1 MMNFSSLGEAG
12 NLASLWQD
20 ARYALRLLAKTPG
33 FTLTAVLSLALGI
46 GATTA
51 VFSVIHAV
59 LISPYPYAGADRMVR
74 VLAEDRS
81 GIPRN
86 FFLTGAQLQQFR
98 QLNSV
103 DAALGQANWEFSTT
117 GSDLPE
123 DVRAVFFTANASGYF
138 GVPALLGRGLVP
150 SDAPEGQDPQLI
162 VVLSFSFWKR
172 RFAGDPQIVGK
183 TFSMAHRDYTI
194 VGVLPSRFAWTMA
207 DVYLP
212 VKVTNDPSALLWLS
226 CVKLKP
232 GVSTQAAEAEFQPLF
247 EVFAKQAP
255 VHFPENFRIHLQRL
269 TDEHDLT
276 FIHTLYL
283 LFAAVALMFWIG
295 CANFSILLLARGTSR
310 QHEFALRSAIGA
322 PRSRVLHQL
331 LVESLLLSLSGAAL
345 GVLAAY
351 AAVAL
356 IANWLPRSAF
366 PPEVAIQINLPV
378 LAFTVSL
385 ALVAGLL
392 FGLAPAL
399 RLSRTEENHV
409 LLSGARTV
417 GFGVRSNRTH
427 GLLVAA
433 QVALTLLLLSGGGA
447 VTEGFLRLMRAPLG
461 YDPSETLVVGIPLRD
476 NTYMTWEHRAA
487 YFDQLRQHIA
497 SIPGVLS
504 TAISTRATPPDSGL
518 ETRVTLHG
526 DSAITDSVADDEQHV
541 RLGMVSPEYFSLLRI
556 RVLSGRIWD
565 QAETMRGAP
574 FAVINET
581 MARHYWPNGGAVG
594 RSLRFPDLKGAP
606 YRIVPATAAQSF
618 QIIGV
623 VADVRNDGLDQTV
636 KPAVYVPYTLDMEVY
651 LEILVHTNG
660 SLSSVYR
667 AVREQVR
674 SVDADQQVEGHGEIV
689 SLEARVTR
697 QKEWQQARL
706 ATILLGAFGLLA
718 LVLASVGLYSVV
730 SYGVAQRTNEFGI
743 RIALGAQQRHVL
755 RLVFTSAAASI
766 GSGVAAGI
774 LLSFYAT
781 KLVAHWTEVS
791 ASNPLVLLNATLL
804 FLAAATVACLL
815 PARRATSIDPMEALR
830 RQ

>member
-1 MMNFSSLGEAG
+1 MMNCWSPGRAA
-12 NLASLWQD
+12 NLANLWQD

-51 VFSVIHAV
+51 VYSVIHAV

-81 GIPRN
+81 GAPRN
-86 FFLTGAQLQQFR
+86 FFLTGAQLQYFR

-103 DAALGQANWEFSTT
+103 EAMLGQANWEFSTT

-123 DVRAVFFTANASGYF
+123 DVRAVFFTPNASSYF
-138 GVPALLGRGLVP
+138 GVPALLGRGLLP
-150 SDAPEGQDPQLI
+150 SDAPEGHDPQTV

-183 TFSMAHRDYTI
+183 TLSMAHQDYTI
-194 VGVLPSRFAWTMA
+194 VGVLPPRFAWTMA

-212 VKVTNDPSALLWLS
+212 LKVTNDPSALLWLS

-232 GVSTQAAEAEFQPLF
+232 GVTTQSAEAEFQPLL

-255 VHFPENFRIHLQRL
+255 AHFPEKFHVHLRHL
-269 TDEHDLT
+269 TDEHDIT
-276 FIHTLYL
+276 FVHTLYL
-283 LFAAVALMFWIG
+283 LFAAVALMLWIG
-295 CANFSILLLARGTSR
+295 CANFSILLLARSTSR

-322 PRSRVLHQL
+322 SRSRILSQL

-345 GVLAAY
+345 GALAAY

-356 IANWLPRSAF
+356 IANRLPHSAF

-378 LAFTVSL
+378 LGFTVCL
-385 ALVAGLL
+385 ALIAGVL

-399 RLSRTEENHV
+399 RLSRPEADRV

-417 GFGVRSNRTH
+417 GTGLHGNLTH
-427 GLLVAA
+427 GFLVAA
-433 QVALTLLLLSGGGA
+433 QVVLTLVLLSAGGA
-447 VTEGFLRLMRAPLG
+447 VTQGFLRLMRAPLG
-461 YDPSETLVVGIPLRD
+461 YDPSHTLVVGIPLRD
-476 NTYMTWEHRAA
+476 NTYMTWEQRAA
-487 YFDQLRQHIA
+487 YFDQLRQRVAAIH
-497 SIPGVLS
+497 GVLS
-504 TAISTRATPPDSGL
+504 TAISTRATPPASGL
-518 ETRVTLHG
+518 ETRIALSSG
-526 DSAITDSVADDEQHV
+526 FVADEQLS

-556 RVLSGRIWD
+556 PCFPDESGTRPRP
-565 QAETMRGAP
+565 MRGAP
-574 FAVINET
+574 LAVINET
-581 MARHYWPNGGAVG
+581 MARHYWPNGGALG
-594 RSLRFPDLKGAP
+594 QSLRIPDLKSGP
-606 YRIVPATAAQSF
+606 FRIVASSVGQSF
-618 QIIGV
+618 QIVGV
-623 VADVRNDGLDQTV
+623 VADARNDGVGQTV
-636 KPAVYVPYTLDMEVY
+636 KPAIYIPYTLDMEVY
-651 LEILVHTNG
+651 TVLLIHTNE
-660 SLSSVYR
+660 SLASIYR

-674 SVDADQQVEGHGEIV
+674 SVDAEQQVEGHGEIV
-689 SLEARVTR
+689 SLEAMVTG
-697 QKEWQQARL
+697 QKEWQQAQL

-718 LVLASVGLYSVV
+718 LALASVGLYSVV

-755 RLVFTSAAASI
+755 RLVFTSSAASI
-766 GSGVAAGI
+766 GSGVAAGV
-774 LLSFYAT
+774 LLSFYTT
-781 KLVAHWTEVS
+781 KLLAHWTEVS
-791 ASNPLVLLNATLL
+791 SSNPFVLLNATLL
-804 FLAAATVACLL
+804 LLAAATVACLL

>member
-1 MMNFSSLGEAG
+1 MINFRSLGKAAI
-12 NLASLWQD
+12 LANSWQD
-20 ARYALRLLAKTPG
+20 VRYALRLLAKTPG
-33 FTLTAVLSLALGI
+33 FALTAVLSLALGI

-81 GIPRN
+81 GVSRN
-86 FFLTGAQLQQFR
+86 FFLTGAQLEQFR

-123 DVRAVFFTANASGYF
+123 DVRAVFFTPNASSYF
-138 GVPALLGRGLVP
+138 GVPALLGRGLLP
-150 SDAPEGQDPQLI
+150 SDAPEGQDSQPV

-183 TFSMAHRDYTI
+183 TLSMAHQDYTI
-194 VGVLPSRFAWTMA
+194 VGVLPPRFAWTMA

-212 VKVTNDPSALLWLS
+212 LKVTNDPSALIWLS

-232 GVSTQAAEAEFQPLF
+232 GVSAQVAEAEFQPLL
-247 EVFAKQAP
+247 EVFAKQDPA
-255 VHFPENFRIHLQRL
+255 HFPESFRIHLKRL

-276 FIHTLYL
+276 FVHTLYL
-283 LFAAVALMFWIG
+283 LFAAVALMLWIG
-295 CANFSILLLARGTSR
+295 CANFSILLLARGSSR
-310 QHEFALRSAIGA
+310 QHEFAVRSAIGA
-322 PRSRVLHQL
+322 SRSRVLRQL

-345 GVLAAY
+345 GVFAAY

-366 PPEVAIQINLPV
+366 PSEVTIQIDLAV
-378 LAFTVSL
+378 LTFTVGL
-385 ALVAGLL
+385 ALIAGLL

-399 RLSRTEENHV
+399 RLSRTEVNRV

-417 GFGVRSNRTH
+417 GSGACANRTH
-427 GLLVAA
+427 GFLVAA
-433 QVALTLLLLSGGGA
+433 QVALTLLLLSSGGA
-447 VTEGFLRLMRAPLG
+447 VTQGFLRLMRAPLG
-461 YDPSETLVVGIPLRD
+461 YDPSQTLVVGIPLRD
-476 NTYMTWEHRAA
+476 NTYMSWEHRAA
-487 YFDQLRQHIA
+487 YFDQLRQRIA
-497 SIPGVLS
+497 AIPGVIS
-504 TAISTRATPPDSGL
+504 AAISTRATPPNNGL
-518 ETRVTLHG
+518 ETRVALSGSSANEATLAG
-526 DSAITDSVADDEQHV
+526 NEQHA

-556 RVLSGRIWD
+556 PVLSGRIWD

-574 FAVINET
+574 LAVINET
-581 MARHYWPNGGAVG
+581 LARRYWPNGGALG
-594 RSLRFPDLKGAP
+594 RSLRIPDLKSGP
-606 YRIVPATAAQSF
+606 FRIVASSAGQSF
-618 QIIGV
+618 QIVGV
-623 VADVRNDGLDQTV
+623 VADARNDGIGQTV
-636 KPAVYVPYTLDMEVY
+636 KPAVYVPYTCDMEVY
-651 LEILVHTNG
+651 MDILVHANG
-660 SLSSVYR
+660 SLSSIHR

-674 SVDADQQVEGHGEIV
+674 SVDADQQVEGHGDIV
-689 SLEARVTR
+689 SLEAMVKR
-697 QKEWQQARL
+697 QKEWKQAQL
-706 ATILLGAFGLLA
+706 ATILLGAFSLLA
-718 LVLASVGLYSVV
+718 LALASVGLYSVV

-743 RIALGAQQRHVL
+743 RIALGAQPRHVL
-755 RLVFTSAAASI
+755 RLVFTFAAASI
-766 GSGVAAGI
+766 GGGMAAGI
-774 LLSFYAT
+774 LLSFYTT
-781 KLVAHWTEVS
+781 KLVAHWIEVS

>member
-1 MMNFSSLGEAG
+1 
-12 NLASLWQD
+12 
-20 ARYALRLLAKTPG
+20 
-33 FTLTAVLSLALGI
+33 
-46 GATTA
+46 
-51 VFSVIHAV
+51 
-59 LISPYPYAGADRMVR
+59 VR

-86 FFLTGAQLQQFR
+86 FFLTGVQLQQFR

-123 DVRAVFFTANASGYF
+123 DVRAVFFTPNASGYF
-138 GVPALLGRGLVP
+138 GLPALLGRGLLL
-150 SDAPEGQDPQLI
+150 SDAPEGQDPQPV

-183 TFSMAHRDYTI
+183 TLSMAHRDYTI
-194 VGVLPSRFAWTMA
+194 VGVLPPRFAWTMA

-212 VKVTNDPSALLWLS
+212 LKVSNDPSALLWLS

-232 GVSTQAAEAEFQPLF
+232 GVSAQAAEADFQPLF

-255 VHFPENFRIHLQRL
+255 GRFPENFRIHLQRL

-276 FIHTLYL
+276 FVHTLYL

-295 CANFSILLLARGTSR
+295 CANFSILLLARGTTR

-322 PRSRVLHQL
+322 SRSRVLRQL

-356 IANWLPRSAF
+356 IANWIPRSAF

-378 LAFTVSL
+378 LAFTVAL

-399 RLSRTEENHV
+399 ELSRTEAHRA
-409 LLSGARTV
+409 LLSGGRTV
-417 GFGVRSNRTH
+417 GFGVRSNRAH
-427 GLLVAA
+427 GLLVAT

-447 VTEGFLRLMRAPLG
+447 VTQGFLRLMRAPLG
-461 YDPSETLVVGIPLRD
+461 YDPSQTLVVGIPLRD
-476 NTYMTWEHRAA
+476 NTYMTWEHRVA
-487 YFDQLRQHIA
+487 YFDQLRQHVA
-497 SIPGVLS
+497 AIPGVLS
-504 TAISTRATPPDSGL
+504 TAISTRATPPASGL
-518 ETRVTLHG
+518 ETRVAL
-526 DSAITDSVADDEQHV
+526 SANSAATGTVAGDEQHA

-556 RVLSGRIWD
+556 PVLSGRIWD

-574 FAVINET
+574 LAVINAT
-581 MARHYWPNGGAVG
+581 MARLYWPNGGAVG
-594 RSLRFPDLKGAP
+594 QSLRIPDLKNGPFRVLAP
-606 YRIVPATAAQSF
+606 SVGQSF
-618 QIIGV
+618 QIVGV
-623 VADVRNDGLDQTV
+623 VADVRNDGLGQTV

-651 LEILVHTNG
+651 TEILVHTNG

-689 SLEARVTR
+689 SLESEVTR
-697 QKEWQQARL
+697 QREWQQAQL
-706 ATILLGAFGLLA
+706 ATILLGSFSLLA
-718 LVLASVGLYSVV
+718 LALASIGLYSVV
-730 SYGVAQRTNEFGI
+730 SYGVATRTNEFGI
-743 RIALGAQQRHVL
+743 RMALGAKATDVF
-755 RLVFTSAAASI
+755 RLVLSSTTLSVGAGLAAGLLLCLVFNKLATKWVNESSRDPLILAGVTLLLIAAALLASI
-766 GSGVAAGI
+766 V
-774 LLSFYAT
+774 
-781 KLVAHWTEVS
+781 
-791 ASNPLVLLNATLL
+791 
-804 FLAAATVACLL
+804 
-815 PARRATSIDPMEALR
+815 PARRAAAVDPMVALR
-830 RQ
+830 YE

>member
-1 MMNFSSLGEAG
+1 
-12 NLASLWQD
+12 LANLWQD
-20 ARYALRLLAKTPG
+20 ARYALRLLGKTPG

-51 VFSVIHAV
+51 VYSVIHAV

-123 DVRAVFFTANASGYF
+123 DVRAVFFTPNASSYLGL
-138 GVPALLGRGLVP
+138 PALLGRGLLP
-150 SDAPEGQDPQLI
+150 SDAPEGQDPQPV

-183 TFSMAHRDYTI
+183 TLSMAHQDYTM
-194 VGVLPSRFAWTMA
+194 VGVLPPRFAWTMA

-212 VKVTNDPSALLWLS
+212 LKVTNDPSALLWLS
-226 CVKLKP
+226 CIKLKP
-232 GVSTQAAEAEFQPLF
+232 GVSARAAEAEFQPLF

-255 VHFPENFRIHLQRL
+255 GRFPENFRIHLQRL

-276 FIHTLYL
+276 FVHTLYL
-283 LFAAVALMFWIG
+283 LFCAVALMFWIG

-322 PRSRVLHQL
+322 SRSRVLRQL

-351 AAVAL
+351 VAVAL

-399 RLSRTEENHV
+399 RLSRTEANQV

-417 GFGVRSNRTH
+417 GFGVRSNRAH

-447 VTEGFLRLMRAPLG
+447 VTQGFLRLTRAPLG
-461 YDPSETLVVGIPLRD
+461 YDPSDTLVVGIPLRD

-487 YFDQLRQHIA
+487 YFDQLRQHVA
-497 SIPGVLS
+497 AIPGVVS
-504 TAISTRATPPDSGL
+504 TAISTRATPPASGL
-518 ETRVTLHG
+518 ETRVAL
-526 DSAITDSVADDEQHV
+526 SAATGTVAADEQHA

-556 RVLSGRIWD
+556 PVLSGRIWD

-574 FAVINET
+574 LAVINET
-581 MARHYWPNGGAVG
+581 MARLYWPNGGAVG
-594 RSLRFPDLKGAP
+594 QSLRIPDLKNGPFRVLASS
-606 YRIVPATAAQSF
+606 VGQSF
-618 QIIGV
+618 QIVGV
-623 VADVRNDGLDQTV
+623 VADVRNDGLGQTV

-651 LEILVHTNG
+651 TEILVHANG

-667 AVREQVR
+667 AVRKQVR

-689 SLEARVTR
+689 SLESKVTR
-697 QKEWQQARL
+697 QREWQQAHL
-706 ATILLGAFGLLA
+706 ATILLGSFGLLA
-718 LVLASVGLYSVV
+718 LALASVGLYSVV
-730 SYGVAQRTNEFGI
+730 SYGVAQRANEFGI
-743 RIALGAQQRHVL
+743 RIALGAQQQHVL
-755 RLVFTSAAASI
+755 RLVFTSAVASI
-766 GSGVAAGI
+766 GSGVAAGV

-815 PARRATSIDPMEALR
+815 PAHRATSIVPMEVLR

>member
-1 MMNFSSLGEAG
+1 MAN
-12 NLASLWQD
+12 LWQD

-46 GATTA
+46 GATGA
-51 VFSVIHAV
+51 VYSVIHAV

-123 DVRAVFFTANASGYF
+123 DVRAVLFTPNASGYF
-138 GVPALLGRGLVP
+138 GLPALLGRGLLP
-150 SDAPEGQDPQLI
+150 SDAPEGQDPQPV

-183 TFSMAHRDYTI
+183 TLSMAHQDYTI
-194 VGVLPSRFAWTMA
+194 VGVVPPRFAWTMA

-212 VKVTNDPSALLWLS
+212 LKVTNDPDALLWLS
-226 CVKLKP
+226 CIKLKP
-232 GVSTQAAEAEFQPLF
+232 GVSARAAEAEFQPLF

-255 VHFPENFRIHLQRL
+255 GHFPENFRIHLQRL
-269 TDEHDLT
+269 TEEHDLT
-276 FIHTLYL
+276 FVHTLYL
-283 LFAAVALMFWIG
+283 LFGAVALMFWIG
-295 CANFSILLLARGTSR
+295 CANFSILLLARGTTR
-310 QHEFALRSAIGA
+310 RHEFALRSAIGA
-322 PRSRVLHQL
+322 SRSRVLRQL

-399 RLSRTEENHV
+399 RLSRTEANGV

-417 GFGVRSNRTH
+417 GFGVRSSRTH

-433 QVALTLLLLSGGGA
+433 QVALTLLLLSAGGA
-447 VTEGFLRLMRAPLG
+447 VTQGFLRLMRAPLG
-461 YDPSETLVVGIPLRD
+461 YDPRQTLVVGIPLRD

-487 YFDQLRQHIA
+487 YFDQLRQHVA
-497 SIPGVLS
+497 AIPGVLS
-504 TAISTRATPPDSGL
+504 TAISTRATPPASGL
-518 ETRVTLHG
+518 ETRVSLSTS
-526 DSAITDSVADDEQHV
+526 SATGTVEQHA

-556 RVLSGRIWD
+556 PVLSGRIWD
-565 QAETMRGAP
+565 HAETMRGAP
-574 FAVINET
+574 LAVINET
-581 MARHYWPNGGAVG
+581 MARLYWPNGGVVG
-594 RSLRFPDLKGAP
+594 QSLRIPDLKNGPFRVLASS
-606 YRIVPATAAQSF
+606 VGQSF
-618 QIIGV
+618 QIVGV
-623 VADVRNDGLDQTV
+623 VADVRNDGLGQTV

-651 LEILVHTNG
+651 TEILVHANG
-660 SLSSVYR
+660 SLSTVYR
-667 AVREQVR
+667 AVREQIR

-689 SLEARVTR
+689 SLESKVTR
-697 QKEWQQARL
+697 QKEWQQAQL
-706 ATILLGAFGLLA
+706 AMILLGSFGLLA
-718 LVLASVGLYSVV
+718 LALASVGLYSVV

-743 RIALGAQQRHVL
+743 RIALGARQRHVL
-755 RLVFTSAAASI
+755 RLVLRSAVASV
-766 GSGVAAGI
+766 GCGVAAGV

-791 ASNPLVLLNATLL
+791 ASNPLLLLNATLL

>member
-1 MMNFSSLGEAG
+1 
-12 NLASLWQD
+12 LANLWQD
-20 ARYALRLLAKTPG
+20 ARYALRLLGKTPG

-51 VFSVIHAV
+51 VYSVIHAV

-123 DVRAVFFTANASGYF
+123 DVRAVFFTPNASSYLGL
-138 GVPALLGRGLVP
+138 PALLGRGLLP
-150 SDAPEGQDPQLI
+150 SDAPEGQDPQPV

-183 TFSMAHRDYTI
+183 TLSMAHQDYTM
-194 VGVLPSRFAWTMA
+194 VGVLPPRFAWTMA

-212 VKVTNDPSALLWLS
+212 LKVTNDPSALLWLS
-226 CVKLKP
+226 CIKLKP
-232 GVSTQAAEAEFQPLF
+232 GVSARAAEAEFQPLF

-255 VHFPENFRIHLQRL
+255 GRFPENFRIHLQRL

-276 FIHTLYL
+276 FVHTLYL
-283 LFAAVALMFWIG
+283 LFCAVALMFWIG

-399 RLSRTEENHV
+399 RLSRTEANQV

-417 GFGVRSNRTH
+417 GFGVRSNRAH

-447 VTEGFLRLMRAPLG
+447 VTQGFLRLMRAPLG
-461 YDPSETLVVGIPLRD
+461 YDPSQTLVVGIPLRD

-487 YFDQLRQHIA
+487 YFDQLRQHVA
-497 SIPGVLS
+497 AIPGVVS
-504 TAISTRATPPDSGL
+504 TAISTRATPPASGL
-518 ETRVTLHG
+518 ETRVAL
-526 DSAITDSVADDEQHV
+526 SAATGTVAADEQHA

-556 RVLSGRIWD
+556 PVLSGRIWD

-574 FAVINET
+574 LAVINET
-581 MARHYWPNGGAVG
+581 MARLYWPNGGAVG
-594 RSLRFPDLKGAP
+594 QSLRIPDLKNGPFRVLASS
-606 YRIVPATAAQSF
+606 VGQSF
-618 QIIGV
+618 QIVGV
-623 VADVRNDGLDQTV
+623 VADVRNDGLGQTV

-651 LEILVHTNG
+651 TEILVHANG

-667 AVREQVR
+667 AVRKQVR

-689 SLEARVTR
+689 SLESKVTR
-697 QKEWQQARL
+697 QREWQQAHL
-706 ATILLGAFGLLA
+706 ATILLGSFGLLA
-718 LVLASVGLYSVV
+718 LALASVGLYSVV
-730 SYGVAQRTNEFGI
+730 SYGVAQRANEFGI
-743 RIALGAQQRHVL
+743 RIALGAQQQHVL
-755 RLVFTSAAASI
+755 RLVFTSAVASI
-766 GSGVAAGI
+766 GSGVAAGV

-815 PARRATSIDPMEALR
+815 PAHRATSIVPMEVLR

>member
-1 MMNFSSLGEAG
+1 MAN
-12 NLASLWQD
+12 LWQD
-20 ARYALRLLAKTPG
+20 ARYALRLLGKTPG

-51 VFSVIHAV
+51 VYSVIHAV

-123 DVRAVFFTANASGYF
+123 DVRAVFFTPNASSYLGL
-138 GVPALLGRGLVP
+138 PALLGRGLLP
-150 SDAPEGQDPQLI
+150 SDAPEGQDPQPV

-183 TFSMAHRDYTI
+183 TLSMAHQDYTM
-194 VGVLPSRFAWTMA
+194 VGVLPPRFAWTMA

-212 VKVTNDPSALLWLS
+212 LKVTNDPSALLWLS
-226 CVKLKP
+226 CIKLKP
-232 GVSTQAAEAEFQPLF
+232 GVSARAAEAEFQPLF

-255 VHFPENFRIHLQRL
+255 GRFPENFRIHLQRL
-269 TDEHDLT
+269 IEEHDLT
-276 FIHTLYL
+276 FVHTLYL
-283 LFAAVALMFWIG
+283 LFGAVALMFWIG

-310 QHEFALRSAIGA
+310 QNEFALRSAIGA
-322 PRSRVLHQL
+322 SRSRVLRQL

-351 AAVAL
+351 VAVAL
-356 IANWLPRSAF
+356 IANCLPRSAF

-385 ALVAGLL
+385 ALVAGVL

-399 RLSRTEENHV
+399 RLSRTEANHV

-417 GFGVRSNRTH
+417 GFGVRSNRAH

-447 VTEGFLRLMRAPLG
+447 VTQGFLRLTRAPLG
-461 YDPSETLVVGIPLRD
+461 YDPSDTLVVGIPLRD

-487 YFDQLRQHIA
+487 YFDQLRQHVA
-497 SIPGVLS
+497 AIPGVVS
-504 TAISTRATPPDSGL
+504 TAISTRATPPASGL
-518 ETRVTLHG
+518 ETRVAL
-526 DSAITDSVADDEQHV
+526 SAATGTVAADEQHA

-556 RVLSGRIWD
+556 PVLSGRIWD

-574 FAVINET
+574 LAVINET
-581 MARHYWPNGGAVG
+581 MARLYWPNGGAVG
-594 RSLRFPDLKGAP
+594 QSLRIPDLKNGPFRVLASS
-606 YRIVPATAAQSF
+606 VGQSF
-618 QIIGV
+618 QIVGV
-623 VADVRNDGLDQTV
+623 VADVRNDGLGQTV

-651 LEILVHTNG
+651 TEILVHANG
-660 SLSSVYR
+660 SLPSVYR
-667 AVREQVR
+667 AVRKQVR

-689 SLEARVTR
+689 SLESKVTR
-697 QKEWQQARL
+697 QREWQQAHL
-706 ATILLGAFGLLA
+706 ATILLGSFGLLA
-718 LVLASVGLYSVV
+718 LALASVGLYSVV
-730 SYGVAQRTNEFGI
+730 SYGVAQRVNEFGI
-743 RIALGAQQRHVL
+743 RIALGAQQQHVL
-755 RLVFTSAAASI
+755 RLVFTSAVASI
-766 GSGVAAGI
+766 GSGVAAGV

-804 FLAAATVACLL
+804 FLSAATVACLL
-815 PARRATSIDPMEALR
+815 PAHRATSIVPMEVLR

>member
-1 MMNFSSLGEAG
+1 
-12 NLASLWQD
+12 LANLWQD

-51 VFSVIHAV
+51 VYSVIHAV

-123 DVRAVFFTANASGYF
+123 DVRAVFFTPNASGYF
-138 GVPALLGRGLVP
+138 GLPALLGRGLLP
-150 SDAPEGQDPQLI
+150 SDAPEGQDPQPV

-183 TFSMAHRDYTI
+183 TLSMAHQDYTI
-194 VGVLPSRFAWTMA
+194 VGVLPPRFAWTMA

-212 VKVTNDPSALLWLS
+212 LKVTNDPSALLWLS
-226 CVKLKP
+226 CVKIKP
-232 GVSTQAAEAEFQPLF
+232 GVSAEAAEAEFQPLF

-255 VHFPENFRIHLQRL
+255 ARFPEYFRIHLQRL

-276 FIHTLYL
+276 FVHTLYL

-310 QHEFALRSAIGA
+310 QHEFALRSAVGA
-322 PRSRVLHQL
+322 SRSRVLRQL

-345 GVLAAY
+345 GVVAAY
-351 AAVAL
+351 AAVVL
-356 IANWLPRSAF
+356 IADWLPRSAF
-366 PPEVAIQINLPV
+366 PPEVAMQINLPV

-385 ALVAGLL
+385 GLVAGVL

-399 RLSRTEENHV
+399 RLSRTEANGV

-447 VTEGFLRLMRAPLG
+447 VTQGFLRLMRAPLG
-461 YDPSETLVVGIPLRD
+461 YDPSHTLVVGVPLRD

-487 YFDQLRQHIA
+487 YFDQLRQHVA
-497 SIPGVLS
+497 AIPGVLS
-504 TAISTRATPPDSGL
+504 TAISTRATPPASGL
-518 ETRVTLHG
+518 ETRVAL
-526 DSAITDSVADDEQHV
+526 SATTGTVAADEQHA

-556 RVLSGRIWD
+556 PVLSGRIWD

-574 FAVINET
+574 LAVINET
-581 MARHYWPNGGAVG
+581 MAHLYWPSGGAVG
-594 RSLRFPDLKGAP
+594 QSLRIPDLKNGPFRVLASS
-606 YRIVPATAAQSF
+606 VGQSF
-618 QIIGV
+618 QIVGV
-623 VADVRNDGLDQTV
+623 VADVRNDGLGQTV

-651 LEILVHTNG
+651 TEILVHANG
-660 SLSSVYR
+660 SLPSVYR

-689 SLEARVTR
+689 SLESKVTR
-697 QKEWQQARL
+697 QREWQQAQL
-706 ATILLGAFGLLA
+706 ATILLGSFGLLA
-718 LVLASVGLYSVV
+718 LALASVGLYSVV
-730 SYGVAQRTNEFGI
+730 SYGVAQRTNEFGV

-755 RLVFTSAAASI
+755 RLVFTSAVASI
-766 GSGVAAGI
+766 GSGVAAGV

-804 FLAAATVACLL
+804 FLAAATVACFL
-815 PARRATSIDPMEALR
+815 PAHRATSIDPMEALR

>member
-1 MMNFSSLGEAG
+1 
-12 NLASLWQD
+12 LANLWQD
-20 ARYALRLLAKTPG
+20 ARYALRLLGKTPG

-51 VFSVIHAV
+51 VYSVIHAV

-123 DVRAVFFTANASGYF
+123 DVRAVFFTPNASSYLGL
-138 GVPALLGRGLVP
+138 PALLGRGLLP
-150 SDAPEGQDPQLI
+150 SDAPEGQDPQPV

-183 TFSMAHRDYTI
+183 TLSMAHQDYTM
-194 VGVLPSRFAWTMA
+194 VGVLPPRFAWTMA

-212 VKVTNDPSALLWLS
+212 LKVTNDPSALLWLS
-226 CVKLKP
+226 CIKLKP
-232 GVSTQAAEAEFQPLF
+232 GVSARAAEAEFQPLF

-255 VHFPENFRIHLQRL
+255 GRFPENFRIHLQRL

-276 FIHTLYL
+276 FVHTLYL
-283 LFAAVALMFWIG
+283 LFCAVALMFWIG

-322 PRSRVLHQL
+322 SRSRVLRQL

-351 AAVAL
+351 VAVAL

-399 RLSRTEENHV
+399 RLSRTEANQV

-417 GFGVRSNRTH
+417 GFGVRSNRAH

-447 VTEGFLRLMRAPLG
+447 VTQGFLRLTRAPLG
-461 YDPSETLVVGIPLRD
+461 YDPSDTLVVGIPLRD

-487 YFDQLRQHIA
+487 YFDQLRQHVA
-497 SIPGVLS
+497 AIPGVVS
-504 TAISTRATPPDSGL
+504 TAISTRATPPASGL
-518 ETRVTLHG
+518 ETRVAL
-526 DSAITDSVADDEQHV
+526 SAATGTVAADEQHA

-556 RVLSGRIWD
+556 PVLSGRIWD

-574 FAVINET
+574 LAVINET
-581 MARHYWPNGGAVG
+581 MARLYWPNGGAVG
-594 RSLRFPDLKGAP
+594 QSLRIPDLKNGPFRVLASS
-606 YRIVPATAAQSF
+606 VGQSF
-618 QIIGV
+618 QIVGV
-623 VADVRNDGLDQTV
+623 VADVRNDGLGQTV

-651 LEILVHTNG
+651 TEILVHANG

-667 AVREQVR
+667 AVRKQVR

-689 SLEARVTR
+689 SLESKVTR
-697 QKEWQQARL
+697 QREWQQAHL
-706 ATILLGAFGLLA
+706 ATILLGSFGLLA
-718 LVLASVGLYSVV
+718 LALASVGLYSVV
-730 SYGVAQRTNEFGI
+730 SYGVAQRANEFGI
-743 RIALGAQQRHVL
+743 RIALGAQQQHLL
-755 RLVFTSAAASI
+755 RLVFTSAVASI
-766 GSGVAAGI
+766 GSGVAAGV

-815 PARRATSIDPMEALR
+815 PAHRATSIVPMEVLR

>member
-1 MMNFSSLGEAG
+1 
-12 NLASLWQD
+12 LANLWQD
-20 ARYALRLLAKTPG
+20 ARYALRLLGKTPG

-51 VFSVIHAV
+51 VYSVIHAV

-123 DVRAVFFTANASGYF
+123 DVRAVFFTPNASSYLGL
-138 GVPALLGRGLVP
+138 PALLGRGLLP
-150 SDAPEGQDPQLI
+150 SDAPEGQDPQPV

-183 TFSMAHRDYTI
+183 TLSMAHQDYTM
-194 VGVLPSRFAWTMA
+194 VGVLPPRFAWTMA

-212 VKVTNDPSALLWLS
+212 LKVTNDPSALLWLS
-226 CVKLKP
+226 CIKLKP
-232 GVSTQAAEAEFQPLF
+232 GVSARAAEAEFQPLF

-255 VHFPENFRIHLQRL
+255 GRFPENFRIHLQRL

-276 FIHTLYL
+276 FVHTLYL
-283 LFAAVALMFWIG
+283 LFGAVALMFWIG

-322 PRSRVLHQL
+322 SRSRVLRQL

-351 AAVAL
+351 VAVAL

-399 RLSRTEENHV
+399 RLSRTEANQV

-417 GFGVRSNRTH
+417 GFGVRSNRAH

-447 VTEGFLRLMRAPLG
+447 VTQGFLRLTRAPLG
-461 YDPSETLVVGIPLRD
+461 YDPSDTLVVGIPLRD

-487 YFDQLRQHIA
+487 YFDQLRQHVA
-497 SIPGVLS
+497 AIPGVVS
-504 TAISTRATPPDSGL
+504 TAISTRATPPASGL
-518 ETRVTLHG
+518 ETRVAL
-526 DSAITDSVADDEQHV
+526 SAATGTVAADEQHA

-556 RVLSGRIWD
+556 PVLSGRIWD

-574 FAVINET
+574 LAVINET
-581 MARHYWPNGGAVG
+581 MARLYWPNGGAVG
-594 RSLRFPDLKGAP
+594 QSLRIPDLKNGPFRVLASS
-606 YRIVPATAAQSF
+606 VGQSF
-618 QIIGV
+618 QIVGV
-623 VADVRNDGLDQTV
+623 VADVRNDGLGQTV

-651 LEILVHTNG
+651 TEILVHANG

-667 AVREQVR
+667 AVRKQVR

-689 SLEARVTR
+689 SLESKVTR
-697 QKEWQQARL
+697 QREWQQGQL
-706 ATILLGAFGLLA
+706 ATILLGSFGLLA
-718 LVLASVGLYSVV
+718 LALASVGLYSVV
-730 SYGVAQRTNEFGI
+730 SYGVAQRANEFGI
-743 RIALGAQQRHVL
+743 RIALGAQQQHLL
-755 RLVFTSAAASI
+755 RLVFTSAVASI
-766 GSGVAAGI
+766 GSGVAAGV

-815 PARRATSIDPMEALR
+815 PAHRATSIVPMEVLR

>member
-1 MMNFSSLGEAG
+1 MMIFSSLRKAA
-12 NLASLWQD
+12 NLANLWQD
-20 ARYALRLLAKTPG
+20 GRYALRLLAKTPA
-33 FTLTAVLSLALGI
+33 FALTAVLSLGLGI

-74 VLAEDRS
+74 ILAQDRS

-86 FFLTGAQLQQFR
+86 FFLTGAELQQFR

-123 DVRAVFFTANASGYF
+123 DVRAVFLTPNASGYF
-138 GVPALLGRGLVP
+138 GLPALLGRGLLP
-150 SDAPEGQDPQLI
+150 SDAPEGQDPQPV

-172 RFAGDPQIVGK
+172 RFAGDPQIVSK
-183 TFSMAHRDYTI
+183 TLSMAHQDYTI
-194 VGVLPSRFAWTMA
+194 VGVLPPRFAWTMA

-212 VKVTNDPSALLWLS
+212 LKVTNDPSALLWLS

-232 GVSTQAAEAEFQPLF
+232 GVSAEAAEAEFQPLL

-255 VHFPENFRIHLQRL
+255 ARFPEYFRIHLQRL
-269 TDEHDLT
+269 IDEHDLT
-276 FIHTLYL
+276 FVHTLYL

-295 CANFSILLLARGTSR
+295 CANFSILLLARGTTR

-322 PRSRVLHQL
+322 SRSRVLRQL
-331 LVESLLLSLSGAAL
+331 LVESLLLSLSGATL
-345 GVLAAY
+345 GALAAY
-351 AAVAL
+351 AAVAS

-385 ALVAGLL
+385 GLVAGVV

-399 RLSRTEENHV
+399 RLSRTEANRV

-417 GFGVRSNRTH
+417 GFSVRSNRTH
-427 GLLVAA
+427 GFLVAA

-447 VTEGFLRLMRAPLG
+447 VTQGFLHLMRAPLG
-461 YDPSETLVVGIPLRD
+461 YDPTQTLVVGIPLRD

-487 YFDQLRQHIA
+487 YFDQLRQHVA
-497 SIPGVLS
+497 AIPGVLS
-504 TAISTRATPPDSGL
+504 TAISTRATPPASGL
-518 ETRVTLHG
+518 ETRVAL
-526 DSAITDSVADDEQHV
+526 SAETGRAADEQHA

-556 RVLSGRIWD
+556 PVLSGRIWD

-574 FAVINET
+574 LAVINET
-581 MARHYWPNGGAVG
+581 MARHYWPNGSAVG
-594 RSLRFPDLKGAP
+594 QSLRVPDLKNGPFRVLASS
-606 YRIVPATAAQSF
+606 IGQSF

-623 VADVRNDGLDQTV
+623 VADVRNDGLGQTV
-636 KPAVYVPYTLDMEVY
+636 KPAVYVPYTLDMELY
-651 LEILVHTNG
+651 TEILVHANA

-689 SLEARVTR
+689 SLESKVTR
-697 QKEWQQARL
+697 QREWQQAQL
-706 ATILLGAFGLLA
+706 ATILLGSFGLLA
-718 LVLASVGLYSVV
+718 LALASVGLYSVV
-730 SYGVAQRTNEFGI
+730 AYGVAQRTNEFGI

-755 RLVFTSAAASI
+755 RLVFTSAVASI

-791 ASNPLVLLNATLL
+791 TSNSLVLFNATLL
-804 FLAAATVACLL
+804 CLAAAAVACLV
-815 PARRATSIDPMEALR
+815 PARRATSIDPAEALR

>member
-1 MMNFSSLGEAG
+1 MAN
-12 NLASLWQD
+12 LWQD
-20 ARYALRLLAKTPG
+20 TRYALRLLAKTPG

-46 GATTA
+46 GATSA
-51 VFSVIHAV
+51 VYSVIHAV

-123 DVRAVFFTANASGYF
+123 DVRAVFFTPNASGYF
-138 GVPALLGRGLVP
+138 GLPALLGRGLLP
-150 SDAPEGQDPQLI
+150 SDAPEEQDPQPV

-183 TFSMAHRDYTI
+183 TLSMAHQDYTI
-194 VGVLPSRFAWTMA
+194 VGVFPPRFAWTMA

-212 VKVTNDPSALLWLS
+212 MKVTSDPGALLWLS

-232 GVSTQAAEAEFQPLF
+232 GVSVRAAEAEFQPLF

-255 VHFPENFRIHLQRL
+255 GHFPENSRIHLQRL

-276 FIHTLYL
+276 FVHTLYL
-283 LFAAVALMFWIG
+283 LFGAVVLMFWIG
-295 CANFSILLLARGTSR
+295 CANFSILLLARGTTR
-310 QHEFALRSAIGA
+310 RHEFALRSAIGA
-322 PRSRVLHQL
+322 SRSRVLRQL
-331 LVESLLLSLSGAAL
+331 LVESLLLSLIGAAL

-399 RLSRTEENHV
+399 RLSRTEANRV

-417 GFGVRSNRTH
+417 GFGVRSSRTH

-433 QVALTLLLLSGGGA
+433 QVALTLLLLSAGGA
-447 VTEGFLRLMRAPLG
+447 VTQGFLRLMRAPLG
-461 YDPSETLVVGIPLRD
+461 YDPSQTLVVGIPLRD

-487 YFDQLRQHIA
+487 YFDQLRQHVA
-497 SIPGVLS
+497 AIPGVVS
-504 TAISTRATPPDSGL
+504 TAISTRATPPASGL
-518 ETRVTLHG
+518 ETRLSLSTS
-526 DSAITDSVADDEQHV
+526 SATGTVANDEQHA

-556 RVLSGRIWD
+556 PVLSGRIWD

-574 FAVINET
+574 LAVINET
-581 MARHYWPNGGAVG
+581 MARLYWPNGGAVG
-594 RSLRFPDLKGAP
+594 QSLRIPDLKNGPFRVLASS
-606 YRIVPATAAQSF
+606 VGQSF
-618 QIIGV
+618 QIVGV
-623 VADVRNDGLDQTV
+623 VADVRNDGLGQTV

-651 LEILVHTNG
+651 TEILVHAHG

-667 AVREQVR
+667 AVREQIR
-674 SVDADQQVEGHGEIV
+674 FVDADQQVEGHGEIV
-689 SLEARVTR
+689 SLESKVTR
-697 QKEWQQARL
+697 QREWQQAQL
-706 ATILLGAFGLLA
+706 ATILLGSFGLLA
-718 LVLASVGLYSVV
+718 LALASVGLYSVV

-743 RIALGAQQRHVL
+743 RIALGAGQRHVL
-755 RLVFTSAAASI
+755 RLVLASAVASV
-766 GSGVAAGI
+766 GSGVAAGV
-774 LLSFYAT
+774 LLSFYAA

-791 ASNPLVLLNATLL
+791 ASNPLLLLNATLL
-804 FLAAATVACLL
+804 FLATATVACLL
-815 PARRATSIDPMEALR
+815 PALRATSIDPMEALR

>member
-1 MMNFSSLGEAG
+1 
-12 NLASLWQD
+12 LANLWQD
-20 ARYALRLLAKTPG
+20 ARYALRLLGKTPG

-51 VFSVIHAV
+51 VYSVIHAV

-123 DVRAVFFTANASGYF
+123 DVRAVFFTPNASSYLGL
-138 GVPALLGRGLVP
+138 PALLGRGLLP
-150 SDAPEGQDPQLI
+150 SDAPEGQDPQPV

-183 TFSMAHRDYTI
+183 TLSMAHQDYTM
-194 VGVLPSRFAWTMA
+194 VGVLPPRFAWTMA

-212 VKVTNDPSALLWLS
+212 LKVTNDPSALLWLS
-226 CVKLKP
+226 CIKLKP
-232 GVSTQAAEAEFQPLF
+232 GVSARAAEAEFQPLF

-255 VHFPENFRIHLQRL
+255 GRFPENFRIHLQRL

-276 FIHTLYL
+276 FVHTLYL
-283 LFAAVALMFWIG
+283 LFCAVALMFWIG

-322 PRSRVLHQL
+322 SRSRVLRQL

-351 AAVAL
+351 VAVAL

-399 RLSRTEENHV
+399 RLSRTEANQV

-417 GFGVRSNRTH
+417 GFGVRSNRAH

-447 VTEGFLRLMRAPLG
+447 VTQGFLRLTRVPLG
-461 YDPSETLVVGIPLRD
+461 YDPSDTLVVGIPLRD

-487 YFDQLRQHIA
+487 YFDQLRQHVA
-497 SIPGVLS
+497 AIPGVVS
-504 TAISTRATPPDSGL
+504 TAISTRATPPASGL
-518 ETRVTLHG
+518 ETRVAL
-526 DSAITDSVADDEQHV
+526 SAATGTVAADEQHA

-556 RVLSGRIWD
+556 PVLSGRIWD

-574 FAVINET
+574 LAVINET
-581 MARHYWPNGGAVG
+581 MARLYWPNGGAVG
-594 RSLRFPDLKGAP
+594 QSLRIPDLKNGPFRVLASS
-606 YRIVPATAAQSF
+606 VGQSF
-618 QIIGV
+618 QIVGV
-623 VADVRNDGLDQTV
+623 VADVRNDGLGQTV

-651 LEILVHTNG
+651 TEILVHANG

-667 AVREQVR
+667 AVRKQVR

-689 SLEARVTR
+689 SLESKVTR
-697 QKEWQQARL
+697 QREWQQAHL
-706 ATILLGAFGLLA
+706 ATILLGSFGLLA
-718 LVLASVGLYSVV
+718 LALASVGLYSVV
-730 SYGVAQRTNEFGI
+730 SYGVAQRANEFGI
-743 RIALGAQQRHVL
+743 RIALGAQQQHLL
-755 RLVFTSAAASI
+755 RLVFTSAVASI
-766 GSGVAAGI
+766 GSGVAAGV

-815 PARRATSIDPMEALR
+815 PAHRATSIVPMEVLR

>member
-1 MMNFSSLGEAG
+1 MQSLISD
-12 NLASLWQD
+12 LRYS
-20 ARYALRLLAKTPG
+20 ARELRKRPG

-51 VFSVIHAV
+51 VFSVIYAV
-59 LISPYPYAGADRMVR
+59 LISPYPYPGADRMVR

-86 FFLTGAQLQQFR
+86 FFLTGVQLQQFR

-103 DAALGQANWEFSTT
+103 DDALGQANWEFSIT

-123 DVRAVFFTANASGYF
+123 DVRAVFFTPNASGYF
-138 GVPALLGRGLVP
+138 GLPALLGRGLLP
-150 SDAPEGQDPQLI
+150 SDAPEGQDPQPV

-172 RFAGDPQIVGK
+172 RFAGDPQMVGK
-183 TFSMAHRDYTI
+183 TLSMAHRDYTI
-194 VGVLPSRFAWTMA
+194 VGVLPPRFAWTMA

-212 VKVTNDPSALLWLS
+212 LKVSNDPSALLWLS
-226 CVKLKP
+226 CVRLKP
-232 GVSTQAAEAEFQPLF
+232 GVSAQAAEADFQPLF

-255 VHFPENFRIHLQRL
+255 GPFPENFRIHLQRL

-276 FIHTLYL
+276 FVHTLYL

-295 CANFSILLLARGTSR
+295 CANFSILLLARGTTR

-322 PRSRVLHQL
+322 SRSRVLRQL

-356 IANWLPRSAF
+356 IANWIPRSAF

-378 LAFTVSL
+378 LAFTVAL

-399 RLSRTEENHV
+399 ELSRTEAHRA
-409 LLSGARTV
+409 LLSGGRTV
-417 GFGVRSNRTH
+417 GFGVRSNRAH
-427 GLLVAA
+427 GLLVAT

-447 VTEGFLRLMRAPLG
+447 VTQGFLRLMRAPLG
-461 YDPSETLVVGIPLRD
+461 YDPSQTLVVGIPLRD
-476 NTYMTWEHRAA
+476 NTYMTWEHRVA
-487 YFDQLRQHIA
+487 YFDQLRQHVA
-497 SIPGVLS
+497 AIPGVLS
-504 TAISTRATPPDSGL
+504 TAISTRATPPASGL
-518 ETRVTLHG
+518 ETRVAL
-526 DSAITDSVADDEQHV
+526 SANSAATGTVAGDEQHA

-556 RVLSGRIWD
+556 PVLSGRIWD

-574 FAVINET
+574 LAVINAT
-581 MARHYWPNGGAVG
+581 MARLYWPNGGAVG
-594 RSLRFPDLKGAP
+594 QSLRIPDLKNGPFRVLASS
-606 YRIVPATAAQSF
+606 VGQSF
-618 QIIGV
+618 QIVGV
-623 VADVRNDGLDQTV
+623 VADVRNDGLGQTV

-651 LEILVHTNG
+651 TEILVHTNG

-689 SLEARVTR
+689 SLESKVTR
-697 QKEWQQARL
+697 QREWQQAHL
-706 ATILLGAFGLLA
+706 ATILLGSFGLLA
-718 LVLASVGLYSVV
+718 LALASVGLYSVV

-755 RLVFTSAAASI
+755 RLVFTSAAVSVA
-766 GSGVAAGI
+766 SGVAAGV
-774 LLSFYAT
+774 LLSFYTT
-781 KLVAHWTEVS
+781 KLVANWTEVS
-791 ASNPLVLLNATLL
+791 TSNPLVLLNATLL

>member
-1 MMNFSSLGEAG
+1 
-12 NLASLWQD
+12 
-20 ARYALRLLAKTPG
+20 
-33 FTLTAVLSLALGI
+33 
-46 GATTA
+46 
-51 VFSVIHAV
+51 
-59 LISPYPYAGADRMVR
+59 
-74 VLAEDRS
+74 
-81 GIPRN
+81 
-86 FFLTGAQLQQFR
+86 
-98 QLNSV
+98 
-103 DAALGQANWEFSTT
+103 
-117 GSDLPE
+117 
-123 DVRAVFFTANASGYF
+123 
-138 GVPALLGRGLVP
+138 
-150 SDAPEGQDPQLI
+150 
-162 VVLSFSFWKR
+162 
-172 RFAGDPQIVGK
+172 
-183 TFSMAHRDYTI
+183 MAHQDYTI
-194 VGVLPSRFAWTMA
+194 VGVLPPRFAWTMA

-212 VKVTNDPSALLWLS
+212 LKVTNDPSALLWLS

-232 GVSTQAAEAEFQPLF
+232 GVSAQAAQADFQPLF

-255 VHFPENFRIHLQRL
+255 GHFPENFRIHLQRL

-276 FIHTLYL
+276 FVHTLYL

-295 CANFSILLLARGTSR
+295 CANFSILLLARGTTR

-322 PRSRVLHQL
+322 SRSRVLRQL

-345 GVLAAY
+345 GVLVAH

-385 ALVAGLL
+385 GLLAGVL

-399 RLSRTEENHV
+399 RLSRTEANRV
-409 LLSGARTV
+409 LLSGGRTV

-447 VTEGFLRLMRAPLG
+447 ATQGFLRLMRAPLG
-461 YDPSETLVVGIPLRD
+461 YDPSQTLVVGIPLRD

-487 YFDQLRQHIA
+487 YFDQLRQHVA
-497 SIPGVLS
+497 AIPGVLS
-504 TAISTRATPPDSGL
+504 TAISTRATPPASGL
-518 ETRVTLHG
+518 ETRVALSTG
-526 DSAITDSVADDEQHV
+526 SAATDTVTADEQHA
-541 RLGMVSPEYFSLLRI
+541 RLGMVSPEYFSVLRI
-556 RVLSGRIWD
+556 PVLSGRIWD

-574 FAVINET
+574 VAVINET
-581 MARHYWPNGGAVG
+581 MARLCWSNGGAVG
-594 RSLRFPDLKGAP
+594 QSLRIPDLKSGPFRVLAP
-606 YRIVPATAAQSF
+606 SVGQSL

-623 VADVRNDGLDQTV
+623 VADVRNDGLGQTV

-651 LEILVHTNG
+651 TEILVHANS

-689 SLEARVTR
+689 TLEAKVTR
-697 QKEWQQARL
+697 QREWQQAQL
-706 ATILLGAFGLLA
+706 ATILLGSFGLLA
-718 LVLASVGLYSVV
+718 IALASVGLYSVV

-743 RIALGAQQRHVL
+743 RIALGARQRHVL
-755 RLVFTSAAASI
+755 GLVFTAAVASI
-766 GSGVAAGI
+766 GSGVAAGV

-781 KLVAHWTEVS
+781 KLVARWTEVS
-791 ASNPLVLLNATLL
+791 ASNPSVLLSATLL
-804 FLAAATVACLL
+804 FLAASTVACLV
-815 PARRATSIDPMEALR
+815 PARRASSIDPMEALR